1 MNEFYVN
8 LKENKPEL
16 NPSYGLEDRAQI
28 EMLYFKAENFTSQL
42 VARCIHFF
50 CDTFKFKKNVN

>member
-50 CDTFKFKKNVN
+50 CDTFKF